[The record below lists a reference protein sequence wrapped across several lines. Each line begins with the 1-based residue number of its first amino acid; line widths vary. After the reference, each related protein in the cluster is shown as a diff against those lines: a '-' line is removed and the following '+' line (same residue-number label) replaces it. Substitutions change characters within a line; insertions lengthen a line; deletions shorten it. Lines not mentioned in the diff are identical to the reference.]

1 MNLLMAVGILFLLAC
16 APKKQAVEAPVQI
29 DPYEAIEFELTEEE
43 IEDLPEAADSAQP
56 EEGEDPE

>member
-16 APKKQAVEAPVQI
+16 APKKPVVETPIHI

-43 IEDLPEAADSAQP
+43 IEGLPEAGDTAQP
-56 EEGEDPE
+56 EEDENPE